1 MPAPPSVRS
10 VADGLEFKLWGQGD
24 QVDAFVSDVL
34 AQDVEVVAKV
44 EFVTLFASGQ
54 VYVSNPLLQRAMAS
68 NS

>member
-44 EFVTLFASGQ
+44 EFVGRVLVCHDYCA
-54 VYVSNPLLQRAMAS
+54 
-68 NS
+68 